1 MQPAITTTGRRF
13 PKLAVAVVLL
23 TQSLHAFA
31 QATTDTDGDGIA
43 DTVDNCPLTANA
55 NQRDTDG
62 DGLGSLCDADL
73 NNDGVV
79 NLQDYGLFRQRFGT
93 ADPNA
98 DFNGSGLVTN
108 SDFGIFRSLLNAPQ
122 INPIPDSSNS
132 AYAYEVS
139 VPLSIRGDGGAFTI
153 SATVADATVADA
165 VIDVPS
171 RTLLLRPNARGQTAV
186 KVEVRDSRYVD
197 ATSFNFTVQD
207 VTRTTQVVSA
217 VAGTEAVVLTNHG
230 PTVTDFDLTHNG
242 HLAFSSMDK
251 LLETIRALP
260 DAISAEPLPRKIW
273 RFVRDSTY
281 HFRTMSFEQWLL
293 ASGPTLNSFGF
304 GLCSNVASV
313 VVQIAQ
319 AAGFEARARNLNGHV
334 VPEIRVAGA
343 WQMYDPDLSVYYY
356 KADGAVAGV
365 DELIADPSL
374 ISSPIN
380 PIFSPGVNDVVYSQT
395 IADIYGSTDYFFA
408 LDYLPTNSL
417 LNGRITLPAGGR
429 LIYPGVWSPPPVAYD
444 DYFIVAY
451 PVEQFRQARL
461 ELPAGFLGSLPI
473 PWVLA
478 DVQGTGRVRIG
489 EVEYDA
495 GSTLLR
501 DYFAGATAAVTSVDV
516 IDNPSGLALI
526 MLINPLWYDMR
537 VDNNVLLTGKDV
549 WAVSAGSYALEPA
562 NRPPPEVPATLRKP
576 RE

>member
-1 MQPAITTTGRRF
+1 MTGRRF
-13 PKLAVAVVLL
+13 TEFAAAVLLL
-23 TQSLHAFA
+23 TQSLHAIA
-31 QATTDTDGDGIA
+31 QVTTDTDGDGVA
-43 DTVDNCPLTANA
+43 DTLDNCPLTANA

-79 NLQDYGLFRQRFGT
+79 NLQDYGLFHQRFGT
-93 ADPNA
+93 ANPDA

-108 SDFGIFRSLLNAPQ
+108 SDFAIFRSLLNAPQ
-122 INPIPDSSNS
+122 INPIPDATNS

-139 VPLSIRGDGGAFTI
+139 VPLSIRGDDGAVTI
-153 SATVADATVADA
+153 AATVDDAAVADA
-165 VIDVPS
+165 VVDDSS
-171 RTLLLRPNARGQTAV
+171 RMLLLRPKARGQTTV
-186 KVEVRDSRYVD
+186 RVEVRDSRYVD
-197 ATSFNFTVQD
+197 ATSFRFTVQD
-207 VTRTTQVVSA
+207 VTRTAQVVSA
-217 VAGTEAVVLTNHG
+217 VPGTEAVLLTNQG
-230 PTVTDFDLTHNG
+230 PTATDFDLAHNG

-251 LLETIRALP
+251 LLETIGALP

-281 HFRTMSFEQWLL
+281 HFPTVSFEQWLL

-319 AAGFEARARNLNGHV
+319 AAGFEARARSLNGHV

-356 KADGAVAGV
+356 KPDGTVAGV

-380 PIFSPGVNDVVYSQT
+380 PIFSPGMNDVVYSKT

-408 LDYLPTNSL
+408 LDYLPTYSL
-417 LNGRITLPAGGR
+417 LNGRIALPAGGR
-429 LIYPGVWSPPPVAYD
+429 LIYPGVWIPPPVAYD
-444 DYFIVAY
+444 DYYTVAY
-451 PVEQFRQARL
+451 PVDQFRQARL
-461 ELPAGFLGSLPI
+461 ELPAGYTGSIPV

-478 DVQGTGRVRIG
+478 DVQGTGRVRIAG
-489 EVEYDA
+489 VEFDA
-495 GSTLLR
+495 GSTPLR
-501 DYFAGATAAVTSVDV
+501 EYLAGSSAAVTSLEV
-516 IDNPSGLALI
+516 IDNATDLALI
-526 MLINPLWYDMR
+526 MLINPLWYDM
-537 VDNNVLLTGKDV
+537 VESNSVLLTGKDV
-549 WAVSAGSYALEPA
+549 WAVTVGSYALDPA
-562 NRPPPEVPATLRKP
+562 NRPPPEVPAALRKP
-576 RE
+576 QE